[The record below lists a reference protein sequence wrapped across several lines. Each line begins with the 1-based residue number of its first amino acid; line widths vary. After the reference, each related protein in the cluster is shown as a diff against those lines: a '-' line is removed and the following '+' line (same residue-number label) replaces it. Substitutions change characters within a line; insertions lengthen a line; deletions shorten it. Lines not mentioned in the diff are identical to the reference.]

1 MLIPT
6 PPAQA
11 AMSDLFGL
19 LDVIRDPDLYGARL
33 AELREA
39 TDALNMAIAENG
51 EAAQRAAD
59 EAAAAEAAKAEAAAA
74 LSEAERAKVKAGIAL
89 DEAADAEKQARQ
101 RQAEVEERA
110 RENAAILTERE
121 NAIIRKVREL
131 EMREEQVAAAE
142 QRSRVKEAD
151 LDAKLAKIRSLQLD

>member
-6 PPAQA
+6 PPAPA

-19 LDVIRDPDLYGARL
+19 LEVIRDPDLYGARL

-39 TDALNMAIAENG
+39 TEGLTAAIAENG
-51 EAAQRAAD
+51 ASAQVAAEAQAAAAAAG
-59 EAAAAEAAKAEAAAA
+59 EAAAAVLA
-74 LSEAERAKVKAGIAL
+74 EAERAKVKATIAL

>member
-6 PPAQA
+6 PPAPA

-19 LDVIRDPDLYGARL
+19 LDVIRDPDLYEARL
-33 AELREA
+33 ADLRAA
-39 TDALNMAIAENG
+39 TAALNAAIAENG
-51 EAAQRAAD
+51 ASADRAAQ
-59 EAAAAEAAKAEAAAA
+59 AAAEAAAAGEAAAA
-74 LSEAERAKVKAGIAL
+74 VLADAERSKMKATIAL

-101 RQAEVEERA
+101 RLVEVEERA

-142 QRSRVKEAD
+142 QRSRVKEED